1 METGVYKDYVE
12 CLLCGYKG
20 TTLSGHLR
28 YHHKVTAKEYK
39 DSFGLCRNQP
49 LESEALTERRREAVR
64 ENPHVIKN
72 LLVDGKDT
80 RFKDGGEGNTHMSEQ
95 RLAIIRENV
104 KKTPNFK
111 KKKG

>member
-1 METGVYKDYVE
+1 METGVHKDYVE

-28 YHHKVTAKEYK
+28 YHHRVTAREYK

-49 LESEALTERRREAVR
+49 LECENLTERRREAVR
-64 ENPHVIKN
+64 ENPHVIDN
-72 LLVDGKDT
+72 LLEGGVET

-95 RLAIIRENV
+95 RLAIIRESV
-104 KKTPNFK
+104 KKAHNLRK
-111 KKKG
+111 KES